1 MNNIIIDPEFKALIP
16 PLAPEELAQLEA
28 NIIKDGCRDPLVVWK
43 VVDEHADADCVKAA
57 NDGGEVYC
65 SECRKDVT
73 VSVESRSI
81 VCDECGHEL
90 SPYRHDEILIDG
102 HNRHAICTKHGIEFE
117 TVEMEFADRE
127 SVMDWMDANQ
137 LGRRNLTPDAFRLAL
152 GRRYNR
158 TRKGVGKPAGTI
170 LGQNEPIS
178 TAAKLAKE
186 HSVSEATV
194 KRAGKF
200 AEEVAAKPELQNAI
214 ATRQPVKKVIKETKR
229 AEAKIELQK
238 AVEEIA
244 EAEESDAFEVR
255 NCSMDELISSGAK
268 IDCVISDPPYPK
280 EFVHL
285 YGNLAKACADAGISR
300 VAVMAG
306 QSYLPEIISEMCKH
320 LEYRWVIAYMTPGG
334 QAVQQWQA
342 KVNTFWKP
350 IIVFG
355 KSEDWL
361 GDVSTSKTND
371 NDKRFHGWGQSESGM
386 IDLVSRL
393 SKPGEVVCDPFLG
406 AGTTGVV
413 SLALGRKFIGCDIDE
428 SHCITA
434 KARMNKTLSDLKQ
447 CQQ

>member
-1 MNNIIIDPEFKALIP
+1 MTIDPEFKALIP
-16 PLAPEELAQLEA
+16 PLAAEELAQLEA
-28 NIIKDGCRDPLVVWK
+28 NILRDGCRDPLIVAYIKPSHFKCYDEHNITCEPQGKCTLLADDGVWK
-43 VVDEHADADCVKAA
+43 CGACGYNPKSL
-57 NDGGEVYC
+57 GE
-65 SECRKDVT
+65 
-73 VSVESRSI
+73 
-81 VCDECGHEL
+81 
-90 SPYRHDEILIDG
+90 PILIDG
-102 HNRHAICTKHGIEFE
+102 HNRHAICTKHGLPFDEI
-117 TVEMEFADRE
+117 EMEFPDRE

-137 LGRRNLTPDAFRLAL
+137 LGRRNLTPDAFKLAL

-158 TRKGVGKPAGTI
+158 TKKANGQRGPEKLDQIDPAF
-170 LGQNEPIS
+170 S

-200 AEEVAAKPELQNAI
+200 AEEVAKKPELQNAI

-238 AVEEIA
+238 AVDEIA
-244 EAEESDAFEVR
+244 EANESDAYEVR
-255 NCSMDELISSGAK
+255 HCGMKELIASGAK

-280 EFVHL
+280 EFIHL
-285 YGNLAKACADAGISR
+285 YGELAEECAKVGISR

-320 LEYRWVIAYMTPGG
+320 LEYRWMIAYITPGG

-355 KSEDWL
+355 KSEDWI

-386 IDLVSRL
+386 IDLVARL
-393 SKPGEVVCDPFLG
+393 SKPGELVCDPFLG

-434 KARMNKTLSDLKQ
+434 KARMNKTIAELKQ
-447 CQQ
+447 CQS